1 MIEQITANGGA
12 AVISGVFGFGIGVI
26 FTLCL
31 LIFLN
36 RNKDEN

>member
-1 MIEQITANGGA
+1 MIEQATANGGT
-12 AVISGVFGFGIGVI
+12 AVISSLFGFGIGVI

-36 RNKDEN
+36 RNKDE

>member
-1 MIEQITANGGA
+1 MNEITANGGA
-12 AVISGVFGFGIGVI
+12 TVISGVFGFGIGVI

-36 RNKDEN
+36 KNKYEN